1 MNIKKGDTILVLS
14 GREKG
19 KRGTVE
25 VTSPTSNRVVV
36 AGLNIR
42 KRHLKPSKSS
52 PRGGIA
58 EISAPLPRASVMIVC
73 PHCSKPSRVKMIIS
87 EQGSKYRAC
96 QHCQGSL
103 DTK

>member
-19 KRGTVE
+19 KRGVVE
-25 VTSPTSNRVVV
+25 VTSPASNRLVVN
-36 AGLNIR
+36 GLNIR
-42 KRHLKPSKSS
+42 KHHLKPSKSS

-58 EISAPLPRASVMIVC
+58 EIPAPLPRAAVMVVC
-73 PHCSKPSRVKMIIS
+73 PHCSKPTRIKMTIT
-87 EQGSKYRAC
+87 EQGTKYRAC